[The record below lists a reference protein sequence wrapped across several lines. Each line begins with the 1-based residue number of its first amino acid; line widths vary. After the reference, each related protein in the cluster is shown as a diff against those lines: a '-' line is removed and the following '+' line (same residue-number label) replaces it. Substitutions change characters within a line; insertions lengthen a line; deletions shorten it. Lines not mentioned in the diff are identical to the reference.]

1 MVSANLIQLQTS
13 CRELAYTD
21 QIRTITAE
29 QIKLYQEYNEDYYN
43 EY

>member
-13 CRELAYTD
+13 CRELAYID
-21 QIRTITAE
+21 QIRTITD
-29 QIKLYQEYNEDYYN
+29 QEYNEDYYN